1 MESGIYK
8 IVCIPNQMVYI
19 GQSIDVS
26 NRWKQHLNDLRNNKH
41 CNKGLQ
47 EDFLKYGE
55 INFEFSIVA
64 TCEASVLD
72 LLELHYIDKYKKN
85 NQSYNIKT
93 SESGRHKERVP
104 LTPEEYKKIVKFKES
119 DTIDDET
126 IKTVLAM
133 AKTFYL
139 NKFARKKYIEFEY
152 NSNSIK
158 KVVFEGIPCDDN
170 LMAIRKCISLALLYI
185 MYYVNEY
192 ISEKYLYMNEI
203 VETEVLYR
211 NLASED
217 GKLTLNCKVI
227 KTGEQFKKTLY
238 F

>member
-1 MESGIYK
+1 M
-8 IVCIPNQMVYI
+8 
-19 GQSIDVS
+19 
-26 NRWKQHLNDLRNNKH
+26 
-41 CNKGLQ
+41 
-47 EDFLKYGE
+47 
-55 INFEFSIVA
+55 
-64 TCEASVLD
+64 
-72 LLELHYIDKYKKN
+72 
-85 NQSYNIKT
+85 
-93 SESGRHKERVP
+93 
-104 LTPEEYKKIVKFKES
+104 
-119 DTIDDET
+119 
-126 IKTVLAM
+126 
-133 AKTFYL
+133 
-139 NKFARKKYIEFEY
+139 
-152 NSNSIK
+152 
-158 KVVFEGIPCDDN
+158 PCDDN